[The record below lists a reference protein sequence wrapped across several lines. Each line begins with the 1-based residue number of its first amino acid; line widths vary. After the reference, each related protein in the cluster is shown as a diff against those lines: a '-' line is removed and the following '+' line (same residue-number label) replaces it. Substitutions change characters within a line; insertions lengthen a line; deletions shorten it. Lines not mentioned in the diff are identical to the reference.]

1 VKILRTLLAIG
12 TAAVIVTAGSATVY
26 AREAALDSCL
36 TDGNTDTGT
45 NALDADKDA
54 QVASAA
60 NEADKANGNGEQ
72 TTDNANDQCG
82 PDENGDKQ
90 NDVAGPG
97 TSNNSDDKDKANDV
111 AGTGTNSNHDGN
123 NKEEGNN

>member
-1 VKILRTLLAIG
+1 MKILRTLLAIG

-26 AREAALDSCL
+26 ARDAALDSCL
-36 TDGNTDTGT
+36 TDGNADTGT

-54 QVASAA
+54 QVASTA
-60 NEADKANGNGEQ
+60 NEADKANGNGDQ
-72 TTDNANDQCG
+72 TTDTANNQCG

-97 TSNNSDDKDKANDV
+97 TSNNSDDTDKGNDL
-111 AGTGTNSNHDGN
+111 AGAGTNSNHDGN
-123 NKEEGNN
+123 TNEEGNN